1 MRMTSPSEL
10 TATHDGGKKVC
21 FLFSGQGSQYRQMG
35 RELYDEVALFRGFM
49 DALDLIVCQETG
61 ASLLPQLYGEEWHR
75 SDPFDQTGET
85 HPALFMVQLSLA
97 KTLMAQ
103 GLRAD
108 AVLGSSLGEFVAAV
122 VAGAVDG
129 DAMMRAIVRSARS
142 IEQHCEPGAML
153 SVLAPRHI
161 YDDEPRI
168 RDAAS
173 FVSSYQTNHFVIAG
187 PLDVIKAA
195 RDHWDA
201 ADVVSVMLPVAHAF
215 HSDAMNRC
223 ADSLREIF
231 GELSI
236 ENPQTPFYSSL
247 LGGSVETLDAS
258 HFMRVGREPIRF
270 IDALKELIGEPQAV
284 YDFID
289 LGPSGSLAGI
299 VKQYLPADERDRSF
313 ALLSL
318 FSNPRDQYERLMA
331 QNLSCD
337 RYQSRFASDQK

>member
-1 MRMTSPSEL
+1 MTGSSER
-10 TATHDGGKKVC
+10 TAMHDGGKKVC

-49 DALDLIVCQETG
+49 DALDFIVCEETG
-61 ASLLPQLYGEEWHR
+61 GSLLPQLYGQEWRR
-75 SDPFDQTGET
+75 SDSFDQTGVT

-97 KTLMAQ
+97 RTLMAQ

-108 AVLGSSLGEFVAAV
+108 AVLGSSLGEYVAAV

-142 IEQHCEPGAML
+142 IEQYCEPGAML
-153 SVLAPRHI
+153 SVLAPRRL

-168 RDAAS
+168 REAAS
-173 FVSSYQTNHFVIAG
+173 FVSSYQANHFVIAG

-195 RDHWDA
+195 RDRWEA
-201 ADVVSVMLPVAHAF
+201 ADVVSVMLPVSHAF

-223 ADSLREIF
+223 ADSLRDIF
-231 GELSI
+231 AELSI
-236 ENPQTPFYSSL
+236 EKPQTPFYSSL
-247 LGGSVETLDAS
+247 LGRRVETLTSS
-258 HFMRVGREPIRF
+258 HFIRVGREPIYF
-270 IDALKELIGEPQAV
+270 IDALQKLIGAREAV

-289 LGPSGSLAGI
+289 IGPSGSLAGI
-299 VKQYLPADERDRSF
+299 VKQYLPTEQGARSF

-318 FSNPRDQYERLMA
+318 FSNPRDQYESLMA
-331 QNLSCD
+331 GNLSCN
-337 RYQSRFASDQK
+337 RSQTLSSSD